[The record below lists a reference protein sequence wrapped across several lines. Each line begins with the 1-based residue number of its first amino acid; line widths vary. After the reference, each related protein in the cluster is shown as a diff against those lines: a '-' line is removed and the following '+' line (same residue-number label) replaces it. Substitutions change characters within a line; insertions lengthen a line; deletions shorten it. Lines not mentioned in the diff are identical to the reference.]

1 MIQVFL
7 NSESIAKKALRYNG
21 SIVDFGWNE
30 AKTAPNP
37 SATHREIRD
46 RFSSGED
53 IHENA
58 YPNDAF
64 PTVGP
69 QTPEEARNFRITQ
82 IEINSEVLLSAGV
95 AYDSVLFSLSSAAQ
109 SNWIA
114 LQVAVLSSGVTYP
127 YDVSTIYGTTY
138 TVQDSGHMTAF
149 LSAVFSRIN
158 AVKGPNGAVRL
169 RNTVMSIYFD
179 SQLTD
184 AQKIVN
190 IMAVVDDRV

>member
-1 MIQVFL
+1 MIQVYLDANAVARKAVRL
-7 NSESIAKKALRYNG
+7 NG
-21 SIVDFGWNE
+21 VIVDFGWNE
-30 AKTAPNP
+30 TKTAPSP

-58 YPNDAF
+58 YPNEAF

-69 QTPEEARNFRITQ
+69 QTSEEARNLRITQ
-82 IEINSEVLLSAGV
+82 IEINSEVLLSTGV
-95 AYDSVLFSLSSAAQ
+95 IYDSTPFSLSSAAQ

-114 LQVAVLSSGVTYP
+114 LQVAVLSNGVTYP

-149 LSAVFSRIN
+149 LSAVFNRIN

-190 IMAVVDDRV
+190 IMAVVDDRT